1 MKSSF
6 AAIEEIFVV
15 GVKKVIINANA
26 FRKLSTEDG
35 V

>member
-15 GVKKVIINANA
+15 GVKKVIIDGYT
-26 FRKLSTEDG
+26 FRKLSTKNG

>member
-15 GVKKVIINANA
+15 GVNKLIINANT
-26 FRKLSTEDG
+26 FRKLSTKNG

>member
-15 GVKKVIINANA
+15 GVKKVIIDAIT
-26 FRKLSTEDG
+26 FGKLSTKNG

>member
-15 GVKKVIINANA
+15 EVKKVIIDANT
-26 FRKLSTEDG
+26 FRKLSTKNG